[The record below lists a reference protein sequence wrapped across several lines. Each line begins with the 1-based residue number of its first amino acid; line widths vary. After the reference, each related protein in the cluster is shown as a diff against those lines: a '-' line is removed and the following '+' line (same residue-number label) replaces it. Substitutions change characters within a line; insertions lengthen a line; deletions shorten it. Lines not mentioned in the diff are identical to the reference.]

1 MYKRDYLSYPDYNNP
16 NFVNDISRKAEFN
29 LNKIK
34 LNKDNQCDN
43 ENFELANHQRL
54 LKNFVNN
61 YTPYKSLLL
70 FHGVG
75 VGKTCSGVTI
85 SESFRDTY
93 VRNNKKIIIVRKSGL
108 NQGWMDTIYDP
119 EKGEYVNRSIIFKNW
134 KEEAIDILG
143 GTRCGKI
150 PFKERSSLTPEQL
163 AEQRT
168 IRCYR
173 LLYGILSFKGT
184 KANGEDHE
192 VANLPVLWRVTGTAF
207 APVGSALDQVNKRK
221 KLMFTTTFSIDSK
234 RQKKGGNVFYIPE
247 ISVNADANLEM
258 SKEDMETLTVFQDII
273 NTENAEVVDL
283 YKAAKKGQPTSSDG
297 ESAKVVKQVEDP
309 VEVLSN

>member
-1 MYKRDYLSYPDYNNP
+1 MEKNEIANINNMSDEQIMQAIGQDDGSSKGINIP
-16 NFVNDISRKAEFN
+16 RLGINRSPEDDDGNQLPVGHLYTYDASVGQNVFGKPITFRPFISAM
-29 LNKIK
+29 
-34 LNKDNQCDN
+34 QYM
-43 ENFELANHQRL
+43 H
-54 LKNFVNN
+54 
-61 YTPYKSLLL
+61 
-70 FHGVG
+70 
-75 VGKTCSGVTI
+75 
-85 SESFRDTY
+85 
-93 VRNNKKIIIVRKSGL
+93 
-108 NQGWMDTIYDP
+108 YDP

-173 LLYGILSFKGT
+173 LLYGILSFKGK
-184 KANGEDHE
+184 KANGEDHT
-192 VANLPVLWRVTGTAF
+192 VSNLPVLWRVTGTAF
-207 APVGSALDQVNKRK
+207 APVGSALDQVTKRK
-221 KLMFTTTFSIDSK
+221 KLMYTTTFSIDSK

-247 ISVNADANLEM
+247 ISVNADANLQM

>member
-1 MYKRDYLSYPDYNNP
+1 MSNEIANIKNMSNEQIMQAIGQDDGSGGGINIPRLGINRSPEDDDGNQLPVGHLFTYDASVGQNVFGKPVTFRP
-16 NFVNDISRKAEFN
+16 FISAM
-29 LNKIK
+29 
-34 LNKDNQCDN
+34 QYM
-43 ENFELANHQRL
+43 H
-54 LKNFVNN
+54 
-61 YTPYKSLLL
+61 
-70 FHGVG
+70 
-75 VGKTCSGVTI
+75 
-85 SESFRDTY
+85 
-93 VRNNKKIIIVRKSGL
+93 
-108 NQGWMDTIYDP
+108 YDP

-143 GTRCGKI
+143 GTRCGKV
-150 PFKERSSLTPEQL
+150 PFKERTSLTPEQL

-173 LLYGILSFKGT
+173 LLYGILSFKGK

-234 RQKKGGNVFYIPE
+234 RQKKGGNVYYTPE
-247 ISVNADANLEM
+247 ISVNADANLQM

-273 NTENAEVVDL
+273 NTENTEIVDL

>member
-1 MYKRDYLSYPDYNNP
+1 MSNEIANIKNMSNEQIMQAIGQDDGSGGGINIPRLGINRSPEDDDGNQLPVGHLFTYDASVGQNVFGKPVTFRP
-16 NFVNDISRKAEFN
+16 FISAM
-29 LNKIK
+29 
-34 LNKDNQCDN
+34 QYM
-43 ENFELANHQRL
+43 H
-54 LKNFVNN
+54 
-61 YTPYKSLLL
+61 
-70 FHGVG
+70 
-75 VGKTCSGVTI
+75 
-85 SESFRDTY
+85 
-93 VRNNKKIIIVRKSGL
+93 
-108 NQGWMDTIYDP
+108 YDP

-143 GTRCGKI
+143 GTRCGKV

-173 LLYGILSFKGT
+173 LLYGILSFKGK

-221 KLMFTTTFSIDSK
+221 KLMFTTTFSVDSK
-234 RQKKGGNVFYIPE
+234 RQKKGGNVYYTPE
-247 ISVNADANLEM
+247 ISVNADANLQM

-309 VEVLSN
+309 VEVLSS

>member
-1 MYKRDYLSYPDYNNP
+1 MSNEIANIKNMSNEQIMQAIGQDDGSGGGINMPRLGINRSPEDDDGNQLPVGHLFTYDASVGQNVFGKPVTFRP
-16 NFVNDISRKAEFN
+16 FISAM
-29 LNKIK
+29 
-34 LNKDNQCDN
+34 QYM
-43 ENFELANHQRL
+43 H
-54 LKNFVNN
+54 
-61 YTPYKSLLL
+61 
-70 FHGVG
+70 
-75 VGKTCSGVTI
+75 
-85 SESFRDTY
+85 
-93 VRNNKKIIIVRKSGL
+93 
-108 NQGWMDTIYDP
+108 YDP

-143 GTRCGKI
+143 GTRCGKV
-150 PFKERSSLTPEQL
+150 PFKERTSLTPEQL

-173 LLYGILSFKGT
+173 LLYGILSFKGK

-192 VANLPVLWRVTGTAF
+192 VTNLPVLWRVTGTAF

-234 RQKKGGNVFYIPE
+234 RQKKGGNVYYTPE
-247 ISVNADANLEM
+247 ISVNADANLQM

-283 YKAAKKGQPTSSDG
+283 YKAAKKSQPTSSDG
-297 ESAKVVKQVEDP
+297 KSAKVVKQVEDP

>member
-1 MYKRDYLSYPDYNNP
+1 M
-16 NFVNDISRKAEFN
+16 
-29 LNKIK
+29 
-34 LNKDNQCDN
+34 DN
-43 ENFELANHQRL
+43 EIANINNMSDEQIKQAIGQDDGSSSGISIPRL
-54 LKNFVNN
+54 GINRSPEDDDGNQLPVGH
-61 YTPYKSLLL
+61 L
-70 FHGVG
+70 FTYDSSVG
-75 VGKTCSGVTI
+75 QNVFGKPVTFRPFI
-85 SESFRDTY
+85 SAMQY
-93 VRNNKKIIIVRKSGL
+93 
-108 NQGWMDTIYDP
+108 MHYDP

-143 GTRCGKI
+143 GTRCGKV
-150 PFKERSSLTPEQL
+150 PFKERTSLTPEQL

-173 LLYGILSFKGT
+173 LLYGILSFKGK

>member
-1 MYKRDYLSYPDYNNP
+1 M
-16 NFVNDISRKAEFN
+16 
-29 LNKIK
+29 
-34 LNKDNQCDN
+34 DN
-43 ENFELANHQRL
+43 EIANINNMSDEQIKQAIGQDDGSSSGISIPRL
-54 LKNFVNN
+54 GINRSPEDDDGNQLPVGH
-61 YTPYKSLLL
+61 L
-70 FHGVG
+70 FTYDSSVG
-75 VGKTCSGVTI
+75 QNVFGKPVTFRPFI
-85 SESFRDTY
+85 SAMQY
-93 VRNNKKIIIVRKSGL
+93 
-108 NQGWMDTIYDP
+108 MHYDP

-143 GTRCGKI
+143 GTRCGKV
-150 PFKERSSLTPEQL
+150 PFKERTSLTPEQL

-173 LLYGILSFKGT
+173 LLYGILSFKGK

-207 APVGSALDQVNKRK
+207 APVGSALDQINKRK

-234 RQKKGGNVFYIPE
+234 RQKKGGNVYYTPE
-247 ISVNADANLEM
+247 ISVNADANLQM

-297 ESAKVVKQVEDP
+297 ESAKVIKQVEDP

>member
-1 MYKRDYLSYPDYNNP
+1 M
-16 NFVNDISRKAEFN
+16 
-29 LNKIK
+29 
-34 LNKDNQCDN
+34 DN
-43 ENFELANHQRL
+43 EIANINNMSDEQIKQAIGQDDGSSSGISIPRL
-54 LKNFVNN
+54 GINRSPEDDDGNQLPVGH
-61 YTPYKSLLL
+61 L
-70 FHGVG
+70 FTYDSSVG
-75 VGKTCSGVTI
+75 QNVFGKPVTFRPFI
-85 SESFRDTY
+85 SAMQY
-93 VRNNKKIIIVRKSGL
+93 
-108 NQGWMDTIYDP
+108 MHYDP

-173 LLYGILSFKGT
+173 LLYGILSFKGK

-234 RQKKGGNVFYIPE
+234 RQKKGGNVYYTPE
-247 ISVNADANLEM
+247 ISVNADANLQM

-283 YKAAKKGQPTSSDG
+283 YKAAKKSQPTSSDG
-297 ESAKVVKQVEDP
+297 KSAKVVKQVEDP

>member
-1 MYKRDYLSYPDYNNP
+1 M
-16 NFVNDISRKAEFN
+16 
-29 LNKIK
+29 
-34 LNKDNQCDN
+34 DN
-43 ENFELANHQRL
+43 EIANINNMSDEQIKQAIGQDDGSSSGISIPRL
-54 LKNFVNN
+54 GINRSPEDDDGNQLPVGH
-61 YTPYKSLLL
+61 L
-70 FHGVG
+70 FTYDSSVG
-75 VGKTCSGVTI
+75 QNVFGKPVTFRPFI
-85 SESFRDTY
+85 SAMQY
-93 VRNNKKIIIVRKSGL
+93 
-108 NQGWMDTIYDP
+108 MHYDP

-173 LLYGILSFKGT
+173 LLYGILSFKGK

-192 VANLPVLWRVTGTAF
+192 VTNLPVLWRVTGTAF

-273 NTENAEVVDL
+273 NTENTEIVDL

>member
-1 MYKRDYLSYPDYNNP
+1 M
-16 NFVNDISRKAEFN
+16 
-29 LNKIK
+29 
-34 LNKDNQCDN
+34 DN
-43 ENFELANHQRL
+43 EIANINNMSDEQIKQAIGQDDGSSSGISIPRL
-54 LKNFVNN
+54 GINRSPEDDDGNQLPVGH
-61 YTPYKSLLL
+61 L
-70 FHGVG
+70 FTYDSSVG
-75 VGKTCSGVTI
+75 QNVFGKPVTFRPFI
-85 SESFRDTY
+85 SAMQY
-93 VRNNKKIIIVRKSGL
+93 
-108 NQGWMDTIYDP
+108 MHYDP

-143 GTRCGKI
+143 GTRCGKV
-150 PFKERSSLTPEQL
+150 PFKERASLTPEQL

-173 LLYGILSFKGT
+173 LLYGILSFKGK

-192 VANLPVLWRVTGTAF
+192 VTNLPVLWRVTGTAF

-247 ISVNADANLEM
+247 ISVNADANLQM

-309 VEVLSN
+309 VEVLSS

>member
-1 MYKRDYLSYPDYNNP
+1 M
-16 NFVNDISRKAEFN
+16 
-29 LNKIK
+29 
-34 LNKDNQCDN
+34 DN
-43 ENFELANHQRL
+43 EIANINNMSDEQIKQAIGQDDGSSSGISIPRL
-54 LKNFVNN
+54 GINRSPEDDDGNQLPVGH
-61 YTPYKSLLL
+61 L
-70 FHGVG
+70 FTYDSSVG
-75 VGKTCSGVTI
+75 QNVFGKPVTFRPFI
-85 SESFRDTY
+85 SAMQY
-93 VRNNKKIIIVRKSGL
+93 
-108 NQGWMDTIYDP
+108 MHYDP

-173 LLYGILSFKGT
+173 LLYGILSFKGK

-192 VANLPVLWRVTGTAF
+192 VTNLPVLWRVTGTAF

-273 NTENAEVVDL
+273 NTENAEVVEL
-283 YKAAKKGQPTSSDG
+283 YKAAKKGQHTSSDG